1 MNPTMPHIDADDV
14 IVEDLLAGTLEL
26 VAELG
31 GWLHP
36 QARIVARDGQ
46 LGLHCGSEDDAPLV
60 HLPREAFVRI
70 GRVTWSHSREGLE
83 VLDIPAEMT
92 DAEAELLMLQV
103 ALHNQSGKIPWLV
116 RTHPVLDPLLPD
128 DVIEAVRW
136 FRPSFRLRQPTPAS
150 LLWSTRSF
158 RVPVQPSST
167 PEPAALPIID
177 LLNHHH
183 SGSTGQLLEVG
194 FAVDVSRPFG
204 TDECALDYGLGRD
217 AIGMAVVYGF
227 ADSTAAVAHSAP
239 LVLQVP
245 RVGEVRVAAVGRTRT
260 GQLLPPVVREQ
271 DGLLEI
277 SHVTF
282 RPGNAGQLAA
292 RMGASVVEAVAE
304 RNLELLAELR
314 RRAQAAPGSAGA
326 AVLAAAADRQ
336 AEVITAGLRAP

>member
-1 MNPTMPHIDADDV
+1 MPHRTIDADDV

-36 QARIVARDGQ
+36 DARIVARDGQ
-46 LGLHCGSEDDAPLV
+46 LGLHCHGEGDAPLV
-60 HLPREAFVRI
+60 HLPRQAFVRV
-70 GRVTWSHSREGLE
+70 GRVTWSDSPEQLQ
-83 VLDIPAEMT
+83 VLDVPEDLADDEV
-92 DAEAELLMLQV
+92 ELLMLQV

-116 RTHPVLDPLLPD
+116 RTHPVLDPLLPA

-158 RVPVQPSST
+158 RVPVQAAST
-167 PEPAALPIID
+167 PEPAALPIVD
-177 LLNHHH
+177 LLNHH
-183 SGSTGQLLEVG
+183 SLGSTGQLRDDG
-194 FAVDVSRPFG
+194 FAVGVTRPFG
-204 TDECALDYGLGRD
+204 TDECALDYGLDRD

-227 ADSTAAVAHSAP
+227 VDGSAAVAHSAP

-245 RVGEVRVAAVGRTRT
+245 SVGEVRVAAVGRTRA
-260 GQLLPPVVREQ
+260 GQLLPPVVRERE
-271 DGLLEI
+271 GLLKI

-282 RPGNAGQLAA
+282 RPGSAAELAA
-292 RMGASVVEAVAE
+292 RMDASVVEAVAE

-314 RRAQAAPGSAGA
+314 ARCLAASGSAAASVLAGA
-326 AVLAAAADRQ
+326 AQRQ
-336 AEVITAGLRAP
+336 AEVIASRATPG

>member
-92 DAEAELLMLQV
+92 D
-103 ALHNQSGKIPWLV
+103 
-116 RTHPVLDPLLPD
+116 
-128 DVIEAVRW
+128 IEAVRW